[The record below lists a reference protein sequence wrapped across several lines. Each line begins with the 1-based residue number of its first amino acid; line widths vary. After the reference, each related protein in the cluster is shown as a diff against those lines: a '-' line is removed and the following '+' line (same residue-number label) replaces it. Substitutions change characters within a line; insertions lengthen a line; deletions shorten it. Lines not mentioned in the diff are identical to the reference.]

1 MCPSIGANNQR
12 ALRARRLDMWN
23 KAEKDEATA
32 VAHMEAGTGK

>member
-1 MCPSIGANNQR
+1 MCPSLSADNQR

-23 KAEKDEATA
+23 KAEKDVA